1 MLFVMDMPWEQKQE
15 YLLNK
20 KIKELEE
27 KIANLE
33 RKVEYLSK
41 SVKNNDN
48 SEVIGKSLGS
58 MVPSLGEM
66 NT

>member
-1 MLFVMDMPWEQKQE
+1 MLSFMDMPWEQKQE

-41 SVKNNDN
+41 SVENNNN
-48 SEVIGKSLGS
+48 SEVAGKSLGS
-58 MVPSLGEM
+58 ILPNLGEM
-66 NT
+66 SI

>member
-1 MLFVMDMPWEQKQE
+1 MLSFMDIPWEQKQE

-41 SVKNNDN
+41 SLKNNEN
-48 SEVIGKSLGS
+48 PEIIGKSISS
-58 MVPSLGEM
+58 MMPSLGEKSI
-66 NT
+66 

>member
-1 MLFVMDMPWEQKQE
+1 MLFVMDIPWEQKQE

-41 SVKNNDN
+41 SSRNNEN
-48 SEVIGKSLGS
+48 SEMIGKSLGDI
-58 MVPSLGEM
+58 MPSLGEK
-66 NT
+66 NS